1 MEVKTMDKITKQT
14 ETRNINQE
22 NQTSKRIIISIF
34 VLIEAILAF
43 RFIFKLLGA
52 NSENGFVRIIYGAT
66 GLLVGIF
73 KGIFSQIEINTKSI
87 IEPETVI
94 SMILIA
100 LIAWIVLKLI
110 RPHASEQR
118 VEKEYTKP
126 NEEK

>member
-1 MEVKTMDKITKQT
+1 MDKITKQT

-22 NQTSKRIIISIF
+22 NQTSKRIIISIV

-73 KGIFSQIEINTKSI
+73 KDIFSQIEINTKSVF
-87 IEPETVI
+87 EPETVI
-94 SMILIA
+94 SMILVA

-110 RPHASEQR
+110 RPQAREQQ
-118 VEKEYTKP
+118 VKTEYTKP
-126 NEEK
+126 DEEK